1 VVGSPPS
8 MVRRSAVLAV
18 VALSVVTVACG
29 SRAGSLT
36 HAQYEKQLNAAGQ
49 NLSTQLGKVFS
60 SISGA
65 TSVQDVKAAA
75 GVIRQ
80 GAQVIDGQ
88 ADSLH
93 ELSPPK
99 DASAA
104 NAKLVDGLHE
114 LASELRD
121 FAEAAEKLDV
131 AKVQDFVKKAQ
142 AQKLPGEVA
151 VQAAIDQLKKAGYK
165 VS

>member
-1 VVGSPPS
+1 
-8 MVRRSAVLAV
+8 MIRRSAAVAVVALAV
-18 VALSVVTVACG
+18 VAASCG

-49 NLSTQLGKVFS
+49 NLAAQLQKVFGSIGSAS
-60 SISGA
+60 SA
-65 TSVQDVKAAA
+65 QHVKAAA

-99 DASAA
+99 DAASA
-104 NAKLVDGLHE
+104 NEKLVDGLRE

-121 FAEAAEKLDV
+121 FAADAEKLDV
-131 AKVQDFVKKAQ
+131 PKIQAFVKQAQ

-151 VQAAIDQLKKAGYK
+151 IQAALDELKKAGYK

>member
-1 VVGSPPS
+1 
-8 MVRRSAVLAV
+8 MVRRSAAVACLALAV
-18 VALSVVTVACG
+18 VAATAACG

-36 HAQYEKQLNAAGQ
+36 HAQYEKQLNEAGK
-49 NLSTQLGKVFS
+49 NLSAQLGKVFA

-80 GAQVIDGQ
+80 GAKVIDGQ

-93 ELSPPK
+93 ELSPPQ
-99 DASAA
+99 DAAAA
-104 NAKLVDGLHE
+104 NDKLVGGLRE

-121 FAEAAEKLDV
+121 FATAAEKLDV
-131 AKVQDFVKKAQ
+131 AKVRDFATKAQ

-151 VQAAIDQLKKAGYK
+151 VQAALDQLKKAGYK
-165 VS
+165 IS